1 MSLLQA
7 WVVVGVPGL
16 FVVLALFVGNS
27 QARAFAGYG
36 VLALLFA
43 FFLIIESG
51 VYSALVV
58 GAIAVGYLAMGRGTG
73 SRGPEHHEQRDTF
86 TRV

>member
-16 FVVLALFVGNS
+16 VVVAALFVGQS
-27 QARAFAGYG
+27 QIRALAGYG

-43 FFLIIESG
+43 FFLLIDGG

-58 GAIAVGYLAMGRGTG
+58 GFIAVGYLATGRGTG
-73 SRGPEHHEQRDTF
+73 SGGPEHHEQRDTY

>member
-16 FVVLALFVGNS
+16 VVVVALFVGHS
-27 QARAFAGYG
+27 QVRAFAGYG

-43 FFLIIESG
+43 FFLFIGSG

-58 GAIAVGYLAMGRGTG
+58 GAIAVGYLATGRGTG
-73 SRGPEHHEQRDTF
+73 SSGPEHHEQRHTY